1 MAMKKPK
8 VIVTRKL
15 QDQVEKRM
23 MELFNVDLSNAEYP
37 VSRKEL
43 LSAVKEAHVLVPT
56 IGDKIDASLLSA
68 ASSNLK
74 LIANYG
80 AGYDHI
86 DIKTALQRGI
96 IVTNTP
102 SVLTTDTADMTMA
115 LILAIPRKLREG
127 HEEMQSG
134 TWKGWSPSAMIG
146 MRITGKKLG
155 ILGMGRIGQA
165 IAKRAKAFDLDINYH
180 NRRRLHE
187 NIEKSLSA
195 TYWEDLEE
203 MLATVD
209 ILVVSASLN
218 QSSLYLLN
226 SKYLGKMKPTAYLV
240 NISRGEIIDQR
251 ALVRQLKDGRLG
263 GAGLDVYDSEEV
275 IGSDFKS
282 LKNVFLLPHMGSSTL
297 EGRIE
302 MGEKV
307 IINIKTYLDGHRPPD
322 QIVPSML

>member
-1 MAMKKPK
+1 MKKPK
-8 VIVTRKL
+8 VIITRRL
-15 QDQVEKRM
+15 QDRVEKRM
-23 MELFNVDLSNAEYP
+23 RELFNVDLSDAEYP
-37 VSRKEL
+37 ISRQEL
-43 LSAVKEAHVLVPT
+43 LSAVKEADILVPT
-56 IGDKIDASLLSA
+56 IGDKIDASILSA

-134 TWKGWSPSAMIG
+134 SWKGWSPSAMIG

-180 NRRRLHE
+180 NRRRLHQ
-187 NIEKSLSA
+187 NIEESLSA
-195 TYWEDLEE
+195 TYWENLEE
-203 MLATVD
+203 MLSTID

-218 QSSLYLLN
+218 PSSLYLLDA
-226 SKYLGKMKPTAYLV
+226 KCLGRMKQSAYLV
-240 NISRGEIIDQR
+240 NISRGEIIDQK
-251 ALVRQLKDGRLG
+251 ALVRQLKEGRLG
-263 GAGLDVYDSEEV
+263 GAGLDVYDSEEI
-275 IGSDFKS
+275 IGSDFKR

-307 IINIKTYLDGHRPPD
+307 IINIKTFIDGHRPPD

>member
-1 MAMKKPK
+1 MQKPK

-134 TWKGWSPSAMIG
+134 NWKGWSPSALIG

>member
-1 MAMKKPK
+1 MKKPK
-8 VIVTRKL
+8 VIITRRL
-15 QDQVEKRM
+15 QDRVEKRM
-23 MELFNVDLSNAEYP
+23 RELFNVDLSDAEYP
-37 VSRKEL
+37 ISRQEL
-43 LSAVKEAHVLVPT
+43 LSAVKEADILVPT
-56 IGDKIDASLLSA
+56 IGDKIDASILSA

-134 TWKGWSPSAMIG
+134 SWKGWSPSAMIG

-180 NRRRLHE
+180 NRRRLHQ
-187 NIEKSLSA
+187 NIEEGLSA
-195 TYWEDLEE
+195 TYWENLEE
-203 MLATVD
+203 MLSTVD

-218 QSSLYLLN
+218 PSSLYLLDA
-226 SKYLGKMKPTAYLV
+226 KCLGRMKQSAYLV
-240 NISRGEIIDQR
+240 NISRGEIIDQK
-251 ALVRQLKDGRLG
+251 ALVRQLKEGRLG
-263 GAGLDVYDSEEV
+263 GAGLDVYDSEEF

-307 IINIKTYLDGHRPPD
+307 IINIKTFIDGHRPPD

>member
-1 MAMKKPK
+1 MKKPK
-8 VIVTRKL
+8 VIITRRL
-15 QDQVEKRM
+15 QDRVEKRM
-23 MELFNVDLSNAEYP
+23 RELFNVNLSDAEYP
-37 VSRKEL
+37 ISRQEL
-43 LSAVKEAHVLVPT
+43 LSSVKEADILVPT
-56 IGDKIDASLLSA
+56 IGDKIDASILSA

-134 TWKGWSPSAMIG
+134 SWKGWSPSAMIG

-180 NRRRLHE
+180 NRRRLHK
-187 NIEKSLSA
+187 NIEEGLSA
-195 TYWEDLEE
+195 TYWENLEE
-203 MLATVD
+203 MLSTID

-218 QSSLYLLN
+218 PSSLYLLDA
-226 SKYLGKMKPTAYLV
+226 KCLGKMKRTAYLV
-240 NISRGEIIDQR
+240 NISRGEIIDQK
-251 ALVRQLKDGRLG
+251 ALVRQLKDGQLG
-263 GAGLDVYDSEEV
+263 GAGLDVYDSEEI

-307 IINIKTYLDGHRPPD
+307 IINIKTFIDGHRPPD

>member
-1 MAMKKPK
+1 M
-8 VIVTRKL
+8 R
-15 QDQVEKRM
+15 
-23 MELFNVDLSNAEYP
+23 ELFNVDLSDAEYP
-37 VSRKEL
+37 ISRQEL
-43 LSAVKEAHVLVPT
+43 LSAVKEADILVPT
-56 IGDKIDASLLSA
+56 IGDKIDASILSA

-134 TWKGWSPSAMIG
+134 SWKGWSPSAMIG

-180 NRRRLHE
+180 NRRRLHQ
-187 NIEKSLSA
+187 NIEESLSA
-195 TYWEDLEE
+195 TYWENLEE
-203 MLATVD
+203 MLSTVD

-218 QSSLYLLN
+218 PSSLYLLDA
-226 SKYLGKMKPTAYLV
+226 KCLGRMKQSAYLV
-240 NISRGEIIDQR
+240 NISRGEIIDQK
-251 ALVRQLKDGRLG
+251 ALVRQLKEGRLG
-263 GAGLDVYDSEEV
+263 GAGLDVYDSEEI

-307 IINIKTYLDGHRPPD
+307 IINIKTFIDGHRPPD

>member
-1 MAMKKPK
+1 MKKPK
-8 VIVTRKL
+8 VIITRRL
-15 QDQVEKRM
+15 QDRVEKRM
-23 MELFNVDLSNAEYP
+23 RELFNVDLSDAEYP
-37 VSRKEL
+37 ISRQEL
-43 LSAVKEAHVLVPT
+43 LSAVKEADILVPT
-56 IGDKIDASLLSA
+56 IGDKIDASILSA

-134 TWKGWSPSAMIG
+134 SWKGWSPSAMIG

-180 NRRRLHE
+180 NRRRLHQ
-187 NIEKSLSA
+187 NIEESLSA
-195 TYWEDLEE
+195 TYWENLEE
-203 MLATVD
+203 MLSTID

-218 QSSLYLLN
+218 PSSLYLLDA
-226 SKYLGKMKPTAYLV
+226 KCLGRMKQSAYLV
-240 NISRGEIIDQR
+240 NISRGEIIDQK
-251 ALVRQLKDGRLG
+251 ALVRQLKEGRLG
-263 GAGLDVYDSEEV
+263 GAGLDVYDSEEI

-307 IINIKTYLDGHRPPD
+307 IINIKTFIDGHRPPD

>member
-1 MAMKKPK
+1 MKKPK
-8 VIVTRKL
+8 VIITRRL
-15 QDQVEKRM
+15 QDRVEKRM
-23 MELFNVDLSNAEYP
+23 KELFNVDLSSAEYP
-37 VSRKEL
+37 VSKKEL
-43 LSAVKEAHVLVPT
+43 LSAVKEADILVPT
-56 IGDKIDASLLSA
+56 IGDKIDASILSA
-68 ASSNLK
+68 AGSNLK

-134 TWKGWSPSAMIG
+134 NWKGWSPSAMIG

-165 IAKRAKAFDLDINYH
+165 IAKRAIAFDLDINYH

-195 TYWEDLEE
+195 KYWENLEE
-203 MLATVD
+203 MLAAVD

-218 QSSLYLLN
+218 PSSLYLLN
-226 SKYLGKMKPTAYLV
+226 AKYLGKMKQSAYIV
-240 NISRGEIIDQR
+240 NISRGEIIDQK
-251 ALVRQLKDGRLG
+251 ALVKQLKNGLLG

-307 IINIKTYLDGHRPPD
+307 IINIKTYMDGHRPPD

>member
-1 MAMKKPK
+1 MQKPK

-195 TYWEDLEE
+195 TYWENLEE

>member
-1 MAMKKPK
+1 MQKPK

-37 VSRKEL
+37 VGRKEL
-43 LSAVKEAHVLVPT
+43 LSAVKKAHVLVPT

>member
-1 MAMKKPK
+1 MQKPK

-218 QSSLYLLN
+218 QSSFYLLN
-226 SKYLGKMKPTAYLV
+226 SKYLGIMKPTAYLV

>member
-1 MAMKKPK
+1 MQKPK

-23 MELFNVDLSNAEYP
+23 MELFNVELSNAEYP

-297 EGRIE
+297 EGRVE

>member
-1 MAMKKPK
+1 MKKPK
-8 VIVTRKL
+8 VIITRRL
-15 QDQVEKRM
+15 QDRVEKRM
-23 MELFNVDLSNAEYP
+23 RELFNVNLSEAEYP
-37 VSRKEL
+37 ISRQEL
-43 LSAVKEAHVLVPT
+43 LSSVKEADILVPT
-56 IGDKIDASLLSA
+56 IGDKIDASILSA

-115 LILAIPRKLREG
+115 LVLAIPRKLREG

-134 TWKGWSPSAMIG
+134 SWKGWSPSAMIG

-180 NRRRLHE
+180 NRRRLHQ
-187 NIEKSLSA
+187 NIEEGLSA
-195 TYWEDLEE
+195 RYWENLEE
-203 MLATVD
+203 MLSTID

-218 QSSLYLLN
+218 PSSLYLLN
-226 SKYLGKMKPTAYLV
+226 AKCLGKMKRTAYLV
-240 NISRGEIIDQR
+240 NISRGEIIDQK
-251 ALVRQLKDGRLG
+251 ALVRQLKDGQLG
-263 GAGLDVYDSEEV
+263 GAGLDVYDSEEI

-307 IINIKTYLDGHRPPD
+307 IINIKTFIDGHRPPD

>member
-1 MAMKKPK
+1 MKKPK
-8 VIVTRKL
+8 VIITRRL
-15 QDQVEKRM
+15 QGRVEKRM
-23 MELFNVDLSNAEYP
+23 RELFNVNLSDAEYP
-37 VSRKEL
+37 ISRQEL
-43 LSAVKEAHVLVPT
+43 LSYVKEAEILVPT
-56 IGDKIDASLLSA
+56 IGDKIDASILSA

-134 TWKGWSPSAMIG
+134 NWKGWSPSAMIG

-180 NRRRLHE
+180 NRRRLHQ
-187 NIEKSLSA
+187 NIEEGLSA
-195 TYWEDLEE
+195 RYWENLEE
-203 MLATVD
+203 MLSTID

-218 QSSLYLLN
+218 PSSLYLLDA
-226 SKYLGKMKPTAYLV
+226 KCLGKMKRTAYLV
-240 NISRGEIIDQR
+240 NISRGEIIDQK
-251 ALVRQLKDGRLG
+251 ALVRQLKDGQLG
-263 GAGLDVYDSEEV
+263 GAGLDVYDSEEI

-307 IINIKTYLDGHRPPD
+307 IINIKTFIDGHRPPD

>member
-1 MAMKKPK
+1 MKKPK
-8 VIVTRKL
+8 VIITRRL
-15 QDQVEKRM
+15 QDRVENRM
-23 MELFNVDLSNAEYP
+23 KELFNVDLSTAEYP
-37 VSRKEL
+37 ISKKEL
-43 LSAVKEAHVLVPT
+43 LLAAKNAEILVPT
-56 IGDKIDASLLSA
+56 IGDKIDASILSA
-68 ASSNLK
+68 ANSNLK

-134 TWKGWSPSAMIG
+134 NWKGWSPSAMIG

-165 IAKRAKAFDLDINYH
+165 IAKRAIAFDLDINYH

-195 TYWEDLEE
+195 TYWENLEE
-203 MLATVD
+203 MLAAVD

-218 QSSLYLLN
+218 PSSLYLLN
-226 SKYLGKMKPTAYLV
+226 AKCLGKMKHSAYIV
-240 NISRGEIIDQR
+240 NISRGEIIDQK
-251 ALVRQLKDGRLG
+251 ALVKQLKNGQLG

>member
-1 MAMKKPK
+1 MKKPK
-8 VIVTRKL
+8 VIITRRL
-15 QDQVEKRM
+15 QDRVEKRM
-23 MELFNVDLSNAEYP
+23 RELFNVNLSDAQYP
-37 VSRKEL
+37 ISRQEL
-43 LSAVKEAHVLVPT
+43 LSSVKEADILVPT
-56 IGDKIDASLLSA
+56 IGDKIDASILSA

-134 TWKGWSPSAMIG
+134 SWKGWSPSAMIG

-180 NRRRLHE
+180 NRRRLHQ
-187 NIEKSLSA
+187 NIEEGLSA
-195 TYWEDLEE
+195 TYWENLEE
-203 MLATVD
+203 MLSTID

-218 QSSLYLLN
+218 PSSLYLLN
-226 SKYLGKMKPTAYLV
+226 AKCLGKMKRTAYLV
-240 NISRGEIIDQR
+240 NISRGEIIDQK
-251 ALVRQLKDGRLG
+251 ALVRQLKDGQLG
-263 GAGLDVYDSEEV
+263 GAGLDVYDSDEI

-307 IINIKTYLDGHRPPD
+307 IINIKTFIDGHRPPD

>member
-1 MAMKKPK
+1 MKKPK
-8 VIVTRKL
+8 VIITRRL
-15 QDQVEKRM
+15 QDRVEKRM
-23 MELFNVDLSNAEYP
+23 KELFNVDLSSAEYP
-37 VSRKEL
+37 ISKGEL
-43 LSAVKEAHVLVPT
+43 LSAVKDAEILVPT
-56 IGDKIDASLLSA
+56 IGDKIDASILSA
-68 ASSNLK
+68 ANSNLK

-134 TWKGWSPSAMIG
+134 NWKGWSPSAMIG

-165 IAKRAKAFDLDINYH
+165 IAKRAKAFDLNINYH

-195 TYWEDLEE
+195 TYWENLEE
-203 MLATVD
+203 MLSVID
-209 ILVVSASLN
+209 ILVISASLN
-218 QSSLYLLN
+218 PSSLYLLN
-226 SKYLGKMKPTAYLV
+226 AKCLGKMKPSAYLV
-240 NISRGEIIDQR
+240 NISRGEIIDQK

-307 IINIKTYLDGHRPPD
+307 IINIKTYLDGHSPPD

>member
-1 MAMKKPK
+1 MKKPR
-8 VIVTRKL
+8 VIITRRL
-15 QDQVEKRM
+15 QDRVEKRM
-23 MELFNVDLSNAEYP
+23 RELFNVNLSDAEYP
-37 VSRKEL
+37 ISKQEL
-43 LSAVKEAHVLVPT
+43 LSAVKEADILVPT
-56 IGDKIDASLLSA
+56 IGDKIDASILSA

-115 LILAIPRKLREG
+115 LVLAIPRKLREG

-134 TWKGWSPSAMIG
+134 SWKGWSPSAMIG

-180 NRRRLHE
+180 NRRRLHQ
-187 NIEKSLSA
+187 NIEEGLSA
-195 TYWEDLEE
+195 TYWENLEE
-203 MLATVD
+203 MLSTID

-218 QSSLYLLN
+218 PSSLYLLDA
-226 SKYLGKMKPTAYLV
+226 KCLGKMKRTAYLV
-240 NISRGEIIDQR
+240 NISRGEIIDQK
-251 ALVRQLKDGRLG
+251 ALVRQLKDGQLG
-263 GAGLDVYDSEEV
+263 GVGLDVYDSEEI

-307 IINIKTYLDGHRPPD
+307 IINIKTFIDGHRPPD

>member
-1 MAMKKPK
+1 MKKPK
-8 VIVTRKL
+8 VIITRRL
-15 QDQVEKRM
+15 QDRVEKRM
-23 MELFNVDLSNAEYP
+23 KELFNVDLSSAEYP
-37 VSRKEL
+37 VSKKEL
-43 LSAVKEAHVLVPT
+43 LSVVKEADILVPT
-56 IGDKIDASLLSA
+56 IGDKIDASILSA
-68 ASSNLK
+68 AGSNLK

-134 TWKGWSPSAMIG
+134 NWKGWSPSAMIG

-165 IAKRAKAFDLDINYH
+165 IAKRAIAFDLDINYH

-195 TYWEDLEE
+195 KYWENLEE
-203 MLATVD
+203 MLAAVD

-218 QSSLYLLN
+218 PSSLYLLN
-226 SKYLGKMKPTAYLV
+226 AKCLGKMKHSAYIV
-240 NISRGEIIDQR
+240 NISRGEIIDQK
-251 ALVRQLKDGRLG
+251 ALVKQLKNGLLG

>member
-1 MAMKKPK
+1 
-8 VIVTRKL
+8 
-15 QDQVEKRM
+15 VEKRM

>member
-1 MAMKKPK
+1 MKKPK
-8 VIVTRKL
+8 VIITRRL
-15 QDQVEKRM
+15 QDRVEKRM
-23 MELFNVDLSNAEYP
+23 RELFSVTLSDAEYP
-37 VSRKEL
+37 ISRQEL
-43 LSAVKEAHVLVPT
+43 LSSVKEADILVPT
-56 IGDKIDASLLSA
+56 IGDKIDASILSA

-134 TWKGWSPSAMIG
+134 SWKGWSPSAMIG

-180 NRRRLHE
+180 NRRRLHQ
-187 NIEKSLSA
+187 NIEEDLSA
-195 TYWEDLEE
+195 RYWENLEE
-203 MLATVD
+203 MLSTID

-218 QSSLYLLN
+218 PSSLYLLN
-226 SKYLGKMKPTAYLV
+226 AKCLGKMKRTAYLV
-240 NISRGEIIDQR
+240 NISRGEIIDQK
-251 ALVRQLKDGRLG
+251 ALVRQLKGGQLG
-263 GAGLDVYDSEEV
+263 GAGLDVYDSEEI

-307 IINIKTYLDGHRPPD
+307 IINIKTFIDGHRPPD

>member
-1 MAMKKPK
+1 MKKPK
-8 VIVTRKL
+8 VIITRRL
-15 QDQVEKRM
+15 QDRVEKRM
-23 MELFNVDLSNAEYP
+23 KELFNVDLSSAEYP
-37 VSRKEL
+37 VSKREL
-43 LSAVKEAHVLVPT
+43 LSAVKEADILVPT
-56 IGDKIDASLLSA
+56 IGDKIDASILSA
-68 ASSNLK
+68 AGSNLK

-134 TWKGWSPSAMIG
+134 NWKGWSPSAMIG

-165 IAKRAKAFDLDINYH
+165 IAKRAIAFDLDINYH

-187 NIEKSLSA
+187 NIEKTLSA
-195 TYWEDLEE
+195 KYWENLEE
-203 MLATVD
+203 MLAAVD

-218 QSSLYLLN
+218 PSSLYLLN
-226 SKYLGKMKPTAYLV
+226 AKYLGKMKQSAYIV
-240 NISRGEIIDQR
+240 NISRGEIIDQK
-251 ALVRQLKDGRLG
+251 ALVKQLKNGLLG

>member
-1 MAMKKPK
+1 MKKPK
-8 VIVTRKL
+8 VIITRRL
-15 QDQVEKRM
+15 QDRVENRM
-23 MELFNVDLSNAEYP
+23 KELFNVDLSSAEYP
-37 VSRKEL
+37 VSKKEL
-43 LSAVKEAHVLVPT
+43 LSAVKEADILVPT
-56 IGDKIDASLLSA
+56 IGDKIDASILSA
-68 ASSNLK
+68 AGSNLK

-134 TWKGWSPSAMIG
+134 NWKGWSPSAMIG

-165 IAKRAKAFDLDINYH
+165 IAKRAIAFDLDINYH

-195 TYWEDLEE
+195 KYWENLEE
-203 MLATVD
+203 MLAAVD

-218 QSSLYLLN
+218 PSSLYLLN
-226 SKYLGKMKPTAYLV
+226 AKYLGKMKQSAYIV
-240 NISRGEIIDQR
+240 NISRGEIIDQK
-251 ALVRQLKDGRLG
+251 ALVKQLKNGLLG

>member
-1 MAMKKPK
+1 MKKPK
-8 VIVTRKL
+8 VIITRRL
-15 QDQVEKRM
+15 QDRVEKRM
-23 MELFNVDLSNAEYP
+23 RELFNVNLSDAEYP
-37 VSRKEL
+37 ISRQEL
-43 LSAVKEAHVLVPT
+43 LSAVKEADILVPT
-56 IGDKIDASLLSA
+56 IGDKIDASILSA

-134 TWKGWSPSAMIG
+134 SWKGWSPSAMIG

-180 NRRRLHE
+180 NRRRLHQ
-187 NIEKSLSA
+187 NIEESLSA
-195 TYWEDLEE
+195 TYWENLEE
-203 MLATVD
+203 MLSTID

-218 QSSLYLLN
+218 PSSLYLLDA
-226 SKYLGKMKPTAYLV
+226 KCLGRMKPTAYLV
-240 NISRGEIIDQR
+240 NISRGEIIDQK
-251 ALVRQLKDGRLG
+251 ALVRQLKDGLLG
-263 GAGLDVYDSEEV
+263 GAGLDVYDSEEI

-307 IINIKTYLDGHRPPD
+307 IINIKTFIDGHRPPD

>member
-1 MAMKKPK
+1 MQKPK

-37 VSRKEL
+37 VSRKDL

-56 IGDKIDASLLSA
+56 IGDKLDASLLSA

-134 TWKGWSPSAMIG
+134 NWKGWSPSAMIG

>member
-1 MAMKKPK
+1 MQKPK

-275 IGSDFKS
+275 IGADFKS

>member
-1 MAMKKPK
+1 M
-8 VIVTRKL
+8 
-15 QDQVEKRM
+15 QDRVEKRM
-23 MELFNVDLSNAEYP
+23 KELFNVDLSSAEYP
-37 VSRKEL
+37 VSKKEL
-43 LSAVKEAHVLVPT
+43 LSAVKEADILVPT
-56 IGDKIDASLLSA
+56 IGDKIDASILSA
-68 ASSNLK
+68 AGSNLK

-134 TWKGWSPSAMIG
+134 NWKGWSPSAMIG

-165 IAKRAKAFDLDINYH
+165 IAKRAIAFDLDINYH

-187 NIEKSLSA
+187 NIEKTLSA
-195 TYWEDLEE
+195 KYWENLEE
-203 MLATVD
+203 MLAAVD

-218 QSSLYLLN
+218 PSSLYLLN
-226 SKYLGKMKPTAYLV
+226 AKYLGKMKQSAYIV
-240 NISRGEIIDQR
+240 NISRGEIIDQK
-251 ALVRQLKDGRLG
+251 ALVKQLKNGLLG

>member
-1 MAMKKPK
+1 MKKPK
-8 VIVTRKL
+8 VIITRRL
-15 QDQVEKRM
+15 QDRVENRM
-23 MELFNVDLSNAEYP
+23 KELFNVDLSSAEYP
-37 VSRKEL
+37 LSKKEL
-43 LSAVKEAHVLVPT
+43 LSAVKEADILVPT
-56 IGDKIDASLLSA
+56 IGDKIDASILSA
-68 ASSNLK
+68 AGSNLK

-134 TWKGWSPSAMIG
+134 NWKGWSPSAMIG

-165 IAKRAKAFDLDINYH
+165 IAKRAIAFDLDINYH

-195 TYWEDLEE
+195 KYWENLEE
-203 MLATVD
+203 MLAAVD

-218 QSSLYLLN
+218 PSSLYLLN
-226 SKYLGKMKPTAYLV
+226 AKYLGKMKPSAYIV
-240 NISRGEIIDQR
+240 NISRGEIIDQK
-251 ALVRQLKDGRLG
+251 ALVKQLKNGLLG

>member
-1 MAMKKPK
+1 MQKPK

-43 LSAVKEAHVLVPT
+43 LSAVKEAHILVPT

-115 LILAIPRKLREG
+115 LVLAIPRKLREG

>member
-1 MAMKKPK
+1 MKKPK
-8 VIVTRKL
+8 VIITRRL
-15 QDQVEKRM
+15 QDRVEKRM
-23 MELFNVDLSNAEYP
+23 RELFNVNLSDAEYP
-37 VSRKEL
+37 ISRKEL
-43 LSAVKEAHVLVPT
+43 LSAVKEADILVPT
-56 IGDKIDASLLSA
+56 IGDKIDASILSA

-80 AGYDHI
+80 AGFDHI

-134 TWKGWSPSAMIG
+134 SWKGWSPSAMIG

-180 NRRRLHE
+180 NRKRLHQ
-187 NIEKSLSA
+187 NIEESLSA
-195 TYWEDLEE
+195 TYWENLEE
-203 MLATVD
+203 MLSTID

-218 QSSLYLLN
+218 PSSLYLLDA
-226 SKYLGKMKPTAYLV
+226 KCLGRMKQTAYLV
-240 NISRGEIIDQR
+240 NISRGEIIDQK

-263 GAGLDVYDSEEV
+263 GAGLDVYDSEEI

-307 IINIKTYLDGHRPPD
+307 IINIKTFIDGHRPPD

>member
-1 MAMKKPK
+1 M
-8 VIVTRKL
+8 R
-15 QDQVEKRM
+15 
-23 MELFNVDLSNAEYP
+23 ELFNVDLSDAEYP
-37 VSRKEL
+37 ISRQEL
-43 LSAVKEAHVLVPT
+43 LSAVKEADILVPT
-56 IGDKIDASLLSA
+56 IGDKIDASILSA

-134 TWKGWSPSAMIG
+134 SWKGWSPSAMIG

-180 NRRRLHE
+180 NRRRLHQ
-187 NIEKSLSA
+187 NIEESLSA
-195 TYWEDLEE
+195 TYWENLEE
-203 MLATVD
+203 MLSTID

-218 QSSLYLLN
+218 PSSLYLLDA
-226 SKYLGKMKPTAYLV
+226 KCLGRMKQTAYLV
-240 NISRGEIIDQR
+240 NISRGEIIDQK
-251 ALVRQLKDGRLG
+251 ALVRQLKEGRLG
-263 GAGLDVYDSEEV
+263 GAGLDVYDSEEI

-307 IINIKTYLDGHRPPD
+307 IINIKTFIDGHRPPD

>member
-1 MAMKKPK
+1 MKKPK
-8 VIVTRKL
+8 VIITRRL
-15 QDQVEKRM
+15 QDRVEKRM
-23 MELFNVDLSNAEYP
+23 KELFNVDLSSAEYP
-37 VSRKEL
+37 ISKREL
-43 LSAVKEAHVLVPT
+43 LSAVKNAEILVPT
-56 IGDKIDASLLSA
+56 IGDKIDASILSA
-68 ASSNLK
+68 ASSKLK

-134 TWKGWSPSAMIG
+134 NWKGWSPSAMIG

-165 IAKRAKAFDLDINYH
+165 IAKRAKAFDLNINYH
-180 NRRRLHE
+180 NRRRLHK

-195 TYWEDLEE
+195 TYWENLEE
-203 MLATVD
+203 MLSVVD

-218 QSSLYLLN
+218 SSSLYLLN
-226 SKYLGKMKPTAYLV
+226 AECLGKMKRSAYLV
-240 NISRGEIIDQR
+240 NISRGEIIDQK

>member
-1 MAMKKPK
+1 MQKPK

-43 LSAVKEAHVLVPT
+43 LSAIKEAHILVPT

-180 NRRRLHE
+180 NRRRLHK

>member
-1 MAMKKPK
+1 MQKPK

-263 GAGLDVYDSEEV
+263 GAGLDVYDSDEV

>member
-1 MAMKKPK
+1 MKKPK
-8 VIVTRKL
+8 VIITRRL
-15 QDQVEKRM
+15 QDRVEKRM
-23 MELFNVDLSNAEYP
+23 RELFNVDLSDAEYP
-37 VSRKEL
+37 ISRQEL
-43 LSAVKEAHVLVPT
+43 LSAVKEADILVPT
-56 IGDKIDASLLSA
+56 IGDKIDASILSA

-134 TWKGWSPSAMIG
+134 SWKGWSPSAMIG

-180 NRRRLHE
+180 NRRRLHQ
-187 NIEKSLSA
+187 NIEESLSA
-195 TYWEDLEE
+195 TYWENLEE
-203 MLATVD
+203 MLSTID

-218 QSSLYLLN
+218 PSSLYLLDAK
-226 SKYLGKMKPTAYLV
+226 SLGRMKQTAYLV
-240 NISRGEIIDQR
+240 NISRGEIIDQK

-263 GAGLDVYDSEEV
+263 GAGLDVYDSEEI

-307 IINIKTYLDGHRPPD
+307 IINIKTFIDGHRPPD

>member
-1 MAMKKPK
+1 MKKPK
-8 VIVTRKL
+8 VIITRRL
-15 QDQVEKRM
+15 QDRVEKRM
-23 MELFNVDLSNAEYP
+23 RELFNVDLSDAEYP
-37 VSRKEL
+37 ISRQEL
-43 LSAVKEAHVLVPT
+43 LSAVKEADILVPT
-56 IGDKIDASLLSA
+56 IGDKIDASILSA

-134 TWKGWSPSAMIG
+134 SWKGWSPSAMIG

-180 NRRRLHE
+180 NRRRLHQ
-187 NIEKSLSA
+187 NIEEGLSA
-195 TYWEDLEE
+195 TYWENLEE
-203 MLATVD
+203 MLSTID

-218 QSSLYLLN
+218 PSSLYLLDA
-226 SKYLGKMKPTAYLV
+226 KCLGRMKQSAYLV
-240 NISRGEIIDQR
+240 NISRGEIIDQK
-251 ALVRQLKDGRLG
+251 ALVRQLKEGRLG
-263 GAGLDVYDSEEV
+263 GAGLDVYDSEEI

-307 IINIKTYLDGHRPPD
+307 IINIKTFIDGHRPPD

>member
-1 MAMKKPK
+1 MKKPK
-8 VIVTRKL
+8 VIITRKL

-23 MELFNVDLSNAEYP
+23 KELFDVNLSSAEYP
-37 VSRKEL
+37 ISREDL
-43 LSAVKEAHVLVPT
+43 LSAVKEADILVPT
-56 IGDKIDASLLSA
+56 IGDRLDASVLSA
-68 ASSNLK
+68 ANPDLK

-86 DIKTALQRGI
+86 DIKTASQRGI

-134 TWKGWSPSAMIG
+134 NWKGWSPSAMIG

-165 IAKRAKAFDLDINYH
+165 IAKRAKAFDLVINYH
-180 NRRRLHE
+180 NRRRLHKD
-187 NIEKSLSA
+187 IEKSLSA
-195 TYWEDLEE
+195 KYWENLEE
-203 MLATVD
+203 MLSSVD

-218 QSSLYLLN
+218 TSSFYLLD
-226 SKYLGKMKPTAYLV
+226 SKCLARMKPTAYIV
-240 NISRGEIIDQR
+240 NISRGEIIDQK
-251 ALVRQLKDGRLG
+251 ALVKQLKSGKLG

-275 IGSDFKS
+275 IGADFKS

-307 IINIKTYLDGHRPPD
+307 IINIKTFIDGHRPPD

>member
-1 MAMKKPK
+1 MKKPK
-8 VIVTRKL
+8 VIITRRL
-15 QDQVEKRM
+15 QDRVEKRM
-23 MELFNVDLSNAEYP
+23 KELFNVDLSSAEYP
-37 VSRKEL
+37 VSKKEL
-43 LSAVKEAHVLVPT
+43 LSAVKEADILVPT
-56 IGDKIDASLLSA
+56 IGDKIDASILSA
-68 ASSNLK
+68 AGSNLK

-134 TWKGWSPSAMIG
+134 NWKGWSPSAMIG

-165 IAKRAKAFDLDINYH
+165 IAKRAIAFDLDINYH

-187 NIEKSLSA
+187 NIEKILSR
-195 TYWEDLEE
+195 TYWENLEE
-203 MLATVD
+203 MLAAVD

-218 QSSLYLLN
+218 PSSLYLLN
-226 SKYLGKMKPTAYLV
+226 AKCLGKMKRSAYIV
-240 NISRGEIIDQR
+240 NISRGEIIDQK
-251 ALVRQLKDGRLG
+251 ALVKQLKNGRLG

>member
-1 MAMKKPK
+1 MKKHK
-8 VIVTRKL
+8 VIITRRL
-15 QDQVEKRM
+15 EDRVEKRM
-23 MELFNVDLSNAEYP
+23 RELFNVNLSQAEYP
-37 VSRKEL
+37 ISRQEL
-43 LSAVKEAHVLVPT
+43 LSSIKEADILVPT
-56 IGDKIDASLLSA
+56 IGDKIDASILSA

-134 TWKGWSPSAMIG
+134 SWKGWSPSAMIG

-180 NRRRLHE
+180 NRRRLHK
-187 NIEKSLSA
+187 NIEEGLSA
-195 TYWEDLEE
+195 TYWENLEE
-203 MLATVD
+203 MLSTID

-218 QSSLYLLN
+218 PSSLYLLN
-226 SKYLGKMKPTAYLV
+226 AKCLGKMKRTAYLV
-240 NISRGEIIDQR
+240 NISRGEIIDQK
-251 ALVRQLKDGRLG
+251 ALVRQLKDGQLG
-263 GAGLDVYDSEEV
+263 GAGLDVYDSEEI

-307 IINIKTYLDGHRPPD
+307 IINIKTFIDGHRPPD

>member
-1 MAMKKPK
+1 MKKPK
-8 VIVTRKL
+8 VIITRRL
-15 QDQVEKRM
+15 QDRVEKRM
-23 MELFNVDLSNAEYP
+23 RELFNVDLSDAEYP
-37 VSRKEL
+37 ISRQEL
-43 LSAVKEAHVLVPT
+43 LSAVKEADILVPT
-56 IGDKIDASLLSA
+56 IGDKIDASILSA

-134 TWKGWSPSAMIG
+134 SWKGWSPSAMIG

-180 NRRRLHE
+180 NRRRLHQ
-187 NIEKSLSA
+187 NIEESLSA
-195 TYWEDLEE
+195 TYWENLEE
-203 MLATVD
+203 MLSTID

-218 QSSLYLLN
+218 PSSLYLLDA
-226 SKYLGKMKPTAYLV
+226 KCLGRMKQSAYLV
-240 NISRGEIIDQR
+240 NISRGEIIDQK

-263 GAGLDVYDSEEV
+263 GAGLDVYDSEEI
-275 IGSDFKS
+275 IGSDFKR

-307 IINIKTYLDGHRPPD
+307 IINIKTFIDGHRPPD